1 MYQIEKNVT
10 LIKDARKGS
19 KFANPLYQLAE
30 EMKIG
35 DSVRFNFSEFPGL
48 PKKDLT
54 LDESIEH
61 NRQER
66 EYEKT
71 FNAPKKFKR
80 YMIELHG
87 KGSVAERNIYNIPGE
102 EIKDGESGVRVWR
115 IK

>member
-1 MYQIEKNVT
+1 
-10 LIKDARKGS
+10 
-19 KFANPLYQLAE
+19 
-30 EMKIG
+30 MKIG

-48 PKKDLT
+48 PKKDFT

-102 EIKDGESGVRVWR
+102 EIKDGETATANKKASGKQKLKDLGLNDDEINALMGV
-115 IK
+115 